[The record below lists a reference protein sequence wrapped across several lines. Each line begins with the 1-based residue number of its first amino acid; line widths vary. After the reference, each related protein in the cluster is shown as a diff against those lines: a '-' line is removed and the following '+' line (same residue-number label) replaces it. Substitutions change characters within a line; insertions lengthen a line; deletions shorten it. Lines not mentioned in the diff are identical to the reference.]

1 MDVSAFTCIPCEKV
15 FTGPEPFRL
24 HVASA
29 KHKRMMQAGSFV
41 CEHCHIT
48 FNGPAPL
55 RDHMASEKHA
65 KRARMASALEAA
77 TSAHPS
83 SGGAGVVDSNTAGK
97 GEMGCQWRN
106 ISSFPTL
113 EAAFSHYESEHR
125 ERKKLLQ
132 SSNPGASTSSS
143 VGFVPPAVGQ
153 EKPEIPQLPPS
164 VLICRAE
171 EDFADFCKRNN
182 VFS

>member
-1 MDVSAFTCIPCEKV
+1 MDASAFTCIPCEKV

-29 KHKRMMQAGSFV
+29 KHKRKILAGSFV
-41 CEHCHIT
+41 CEDCRMT

-55 RDHMASEKHA
+55 RDHMASERHA
-65 KRARMASALEAA
+65 KKARVSSASDAVASAQC
-77 TSAHPS
+77 S
-83 SGGAGVVDSNTAGK
+83 SDGAGVVASN
-97 GEMGCQWRN
+97 GEVGCPSCN

-113 EAAFSHYESEHR
+113 EAACNHYESEEHR
-125 ERKKLLQ
+125 DRKKLMQ
-132 SSNPGASTSSS
+132 TSDPGPSAASPIES
-143 VGFVPPAVGQ
+143 VPPVVNHMM
-153 EKPEIPQLPPS
+153 PEIPQLPAS

-182 VFS
+182 LFS